1 MDDRIYARYMSNV
14 AYFLSKLE
22 TAPESYYFIP
32 IALAYNKLGK
42 YDETISICRKG
53 LEHFPSSCPARVLL
67 AEAYLYKGDTDQARD
82 LLFDVL
88 VEDGDN
94 YKALKL
100 LGIIYQTLE
109 MNDEAIRYLRGA
121 YIRSP
126 EDVELKKTLKE
137 LGASVDIDDILKES
151 TGNANLSAEEED
163 EESKTF
169 MEIEQKIKNAE
180 LVMADLASDHT
191 IMGPSHGHEEP
202 DKEESNTLSD
212 DELENLIS
220 QAGNITYTP
229 SVQGDDNSTFFD
241 TSHLFG
247 MESEPVQDVKL
258 HGDNERAADV
268 EDIVAEYNRD
278 YGNNILDGIPER
290 ATTPED
296 VDAIIAAFQREEE
309 AKSGKKS
316 PPKKETPTTSSNTLS
331 NDEIDALLGSFQEE
345 KDSNEV
351 FDDEL
356 ENAIKAHEEMRAN
369 SNEVFNDEL
378 ENAIKAHEEM
388 RANSNEVFNDELE
401 NALKAHEEINKH
413 DETTSDLLSALSDNE
428 GDTLMGSLIADLNS
442 DDVDETTNDLL
453 SALGDSDEV
462 TDENDTSAEDLLSVL
477 GEEEISIDDVSSN
490 KIEEDGTTEDLLSEL
505 IGSDNQNISDDTEVE
520 HETEENIIDK
530 IEENEVSLSSIDS
543 EKETIVESNELPKD
557 DTPNN
562 LEFSLEDMIS
572 DDEDVER
579 NYDDDTI
586 DENLGE
592 SSPFIQADILDEI
605 YESSKI
611 DEEIETLEESITYIE
626 DEVVTKDSLKELSEY
641 RSLKERQIDKLEETL
656 DKIRKKAE
664 I

>member
-1 MDDRIYARYMSNV
+1 MDDRIYARYMSDV

-22 TAPESYYFIP
+22 AAPDSYYFIP

-67 AEAYLYKGDTDQARD
+67 AEAYLYKGDTDQSRD

-109 MNDEAIRYLRGA
+109 MNDEAVRYLRGA

-126 EDVELKKTLKE
+126 EDAELKKTLKE

-151 TGNANLSAEEED
+151 TGNSDLAAEEED

-169 MEIEQKIKNAE
+169 LEIEQKIKNAE

-191 IMGPSHGHEEP
+191 IMGPSHGHDEP
-202 DKEESNTLSD
+202 AKEESNTLSD

-229 SVQGDDNSTFFD
+229 SVKDDDDNSTFFD

-309 AKSGKKS
+309 AKSGKK
-316 PPKKETPTTSSNTLS
+316 PAPKKEEPPTSSNTLS

-356 ENAIKAHEEMRAN
+356 ENAFKAHEEMKAN

-378 ENAIKAHEEM
+378 ENAFKT
-388 RANSNEVFNDELE
+388 
-401 NALKAHEEINKH
+401 HEEINKH

-428 GDTLMGSLIADLNS
+428 DDTLMESLISDLNS
-442 DDVDETTNDLL
+442 DDIDESTSDLL
-453 SALGDSDEV
+453 SALGDSDDEE
-462 TDENDTSAEDLLSVL
+462 DENDTSTEDLLSVL
-477 GEEEISIDDVSSN
+477 GEEELPLDDSFN
-490 KIEEDGTTEDLLSEL
+490 QIEEEGTTEDLLSEL
-505 IGSDNQNISDDTEVE
+505 IGNDTQNISTIDI
-520 HETEENIIDK
+520 EEK
-530 IEENEVSLSSIDS
+530 IEEDNTISLLLDSNEENSIEINEVS
-543 EKETIVESNELPKD
+543 ND
-557 DTPNN
+557 DKSNN

-572 DDEDVER
+572 DDEDVEHD
-579 NYDDDTI
+579 YDDTI
-586 DENLGE
+586 NENLGE
-592 SSPFIQADILDEI
+592 SSPFIQSDILDEI

-611 DEEIETLEESITYIE
+611 DEEIDSIEESMAYME